1 MTDKEILEVEAMAAR
16 TLEVIKGD
24 IEAIKWHAERIHSFS
39 IVSHENTEKLKRFLD
54 KLDRDEIEY
63 RTYMR
68 IAEAMKDD

>member
-16 TLEVIKGD
+16 TLEIIKGD
-24 IEAIKWHAERIHSFS
+24 IEAVKWHAERIDSFS
-39 IVSHENTEKLKRFLD
+39 IVSYENMKKLKRFLD

-63 RTYMR
+63 RAYMR